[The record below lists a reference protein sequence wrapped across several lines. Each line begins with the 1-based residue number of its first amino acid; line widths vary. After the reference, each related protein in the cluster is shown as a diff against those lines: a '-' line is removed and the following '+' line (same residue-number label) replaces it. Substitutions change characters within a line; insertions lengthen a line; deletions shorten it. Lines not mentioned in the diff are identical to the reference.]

1 MSTTEDTSE
10 IGLEFLPNVAGEA
23 EGLGDAGIETFR
35 DKPFA
40 AVARETGQNSRDS
53 RDDVSQPVKMTFD
66 EITVPSSEFP
76 SIEDYR
82 KAASRCLAKSK
93 AGGNEKDIGFFN
105 QALKALSAQNI
116 KIMRISDFNTRGVR
130 GPCVEGR
137 PFHTLAKSDGMS
149 VKENINAGG
158 SFGIGKSAASALS
171 EIQTTFISTRYTDTS
186 GDHVLCMGKTQFI
199 SHKGEDSQEL
209 RRKGYWG
216 LKKDFMP
223 LENAADI
230 PGWLLRDSQG
240 TSIFSVCVRENR
252 ADWRYEMAAALLI
265 NFFTAIQRR
274 EMEFEIDHSF
284 LKINRST
291 IEALFAD
298 HEVNK
303 AVDQMKAR
311 ATFDAA
317 RLLHACLVD
326 EQTVL
331 RTLHVAGVGDVH
343 MRILLRENL
352 GYTIGIVRNG
362 MYITD
367 NLGNFGEPFKRFPLH
382 REFAVIIEP
391 AGDAEGEWFK
401 RLENPSHDDLS
412 AERITDPAMR
422 AKGQAAFEDL
432 ASQVRQTIRELARSE
447 PTSSMEL
454 DELNDFFAS
463 DDTRTE
469 DEAGTETNPRAL
481 KPTAV
486 KISPPRPRKKKPQ
499 PRGENIDIGP
509 GPEPETDPNP
519 EPIPPGPEPG
529 PVPRPR
535 KVAEPID
542 LQNERNVMADS
553 LNTRKRRLF
562 FTSPVT
568 GNLNVGVEASGLNS
582 PEELSIV
589 SAAQGD
595 VKNGEVI
602 ISATKGQRIILDV
615 DFDVP
620 YVGPIELNAFRIDSD
635 DEEEEEETAA

>member
-1 MSTTEDTSE
+1 MNRTTLEV
-10 IGLEFLPNVAGEA
+10 GLEFLPNIGGEA

-40 AVARETGQNSRDS
+40 AVARETGQNSRDA
-53 RDDVSQPVKMTFD
+53 RDCASEPVRLTFD
-66 EITVPSSEFP
+66 EMTVPSSEFP

-82 KAASRCLAKSK
+82 QAAARCLAKSQ
-93 AGGNEKDIGFFN
+93 AGGNEKDIGFFK
-105 QALKALSAQNI
+105 QAVKALSAPEI

-137 PFHTLAKSDGMS
+137 PFHSLAKSDGMS

-158 SFGIGKSAASALS
+158 SFGIGKSAAAALS
-171 EIQTTFISTRYTDTS
+171 EIQTTFISTRYSDQE

-199 SHKGEDSQEL
+199 SHTGEDGQER

-216 LKKDFMP
+216 LKKEFMP
-223 LENAADI
+223 LEKADEI
-230 PGWLLRDSQG
+230 PDWLLRQSQG

-265 NFFTAIQRR
+265 NFFCAIQRQ
-274 EMEFEIDHSF
+274 EMEFEIDQGF

-298 HEVNK
+298 PEVNR

-311 ATFDAA
+311 AVFDAA
-317 RLLHACLVD
+317 RLLHACIVD
-326 EQTVL
+326 EKTVL
-331 RTLHVAGVGDVH
+331 RTLHVKGLGDVH
-343 MRILLRENL
+343 LRILLRENL
-352 GYTIGIVRNG
+352 SYTIGIVRNG

-401 RLENPSHDDLS
+401 RLENPSHDNLS

-422 AKGQAAFEDL
+422 EKGQAAFEDL

-469 DEAGTETNPRAL
+469 DEAGPETNPRAL

-486 KISPPRPRKKKPQ
+486 KISPPKPRKNKRQ
-499 PRGENIDIGP
+499 PRGEDVDTGLGP
-509 GPEPETDPNP
+509 DPEPNLDPNP
-519 EPIPPGPEPG
+519 VPPPPNPG

-535 KVAEPID
+535 KVATPID

-553 LNTRKRRLF
+553 LDRRKRRLF
-562 FTSPVT
+562 FTSPVS
-568 GNLNVGVEASGLNS
+568 GNLNIGVEASGLNS
-582 PEELSIV
+582 PEELWIIGT
-589 SAAQGD
+589 AQGE
-595 VKNGEVI
+595 VRNGEVV
-602 ISATKGQRIILDV
+602 ISAAKGQRIVLDV

-635 DEEEEEETAA
+635 EEETAS